1 MKEAIAEGMRT
12 LKKEIAAALHI
23 SGKYDME
30 LKADIARTRGYSRT
44 LGEHIWKTDRDAK
57 NEMDAILARLDLIQ
71 GACDEVSY
79 LQSGVQAQKRL
90 NEETESRLDDH
101 SKAADKAELVDLGL
115 EFQLKAA
122 DRRIDGLLQ
131 VIALHAA
138 ETD

>member
-79 LQSGVQAQKRL
+79 LQSGV
-90 NEETESRLDDH
+90 
-101 SKAADKAELVDLGL
+101 
-115 EFQLKAA
+115 
-122 DRRIDGLLQ
+122 
-131 VIALHAA
+131 
-138 ETD
+138 